1 MKRIVKWLIPCLVA
15 CFMVVGLVQTASFTF
30 ANEEVQTE
38 IVGSSDDLNAGN
50 SNEGSD
56 TDVEGNP
63 EESSED
69 EPEVDEESN
78 VNSYTLP
85 LT

>member
-38 IVGSSDDLNAGN
+38 ETTGELN
-50 SNEGSD
+50 
-56 TDVEGNP
+56 TD
-63 EESSED
+63 ESSEF
-69 EPEVDEESN
+69 SN
-78 VNSYTLP
+78 EDSSKR
-85 LT
+85 